1 MSQSETSWMVCTC
14 GLEHFW
20 ERAHVNNAD
29 FKSNGTGKYLN
40 IVKFLIHIVYL
51 MFIYECV
58 FFLEWWATA
67 EQLRRHA
74 DLRIMIYRLKET
86 ETENLDLFMEI
97 LAKVKE
103 LNKTVKVSVSNK
115 E

>member
-1 MSQSETSWMVCTC
+1 
-14 GLEHFW
+14 
-20 ERAHVNNAD
+20 
-29 FKSNGTGKYLN
+29 
-40 IVKFLIHIVYL
+40 
-51 MFIYECV
+51 MFIYV
-58 FFLEWWATA
+58 FIFFLDWWPTA

-74 DLRIMIYRLKET
+74 DLRIMVYHLKET